1 MSWLENQTK
10 LKTLRPAPAA
20 CDLGYGRGHLFR
32 AGGRAAALCSW
43 IRPQHADGVGG
54 GWRGRTAT
62 LCRAS
67 RWVSGPKMAGRRARK
82 RDARRR
88 PGLALL
94 CRFTGGQT
102 DVTMFPFSFKIEF
115 AAGATIWSGK
125 DYERLSSVFE
135 ICAVKCPGSPQKP
148 AQGASVFI
156 Y

>member
-1 MSWLENQTK
+1 MVTSSRQAVGLQ
-10 LKTLRPAPAA
+10 LCAR
-20 CDLGYGRGHLFR
+20 GSGRS
-32 AGGRAAALCSW
+32 ALTEL
-43 IRPQHADGVGG
+43 GVGG
-54 GWRGRTAT
+54 VGEQRRCAVPAAGCRVQRWRAAVPGSGTRGGGLAL
-62 LCRAS
+62 LCF
-67 RWVSGPKMAGRRARK
+67 
-82 RDARRR
+82 
-88 PGLALL
+88 ALL